1 MPAARRTFASMSAF
15 GVLASVSANDMLSRT
30 VMCGYSA

>member
-1 MPAARRTFASMSAF
+1 MSAARATFSAISFFGFCASA
-15 GVLASVSANDMLSRT
+15 SANDMLSRT